1 MKAPLREV
9 PAFDPYVSYQIKAL
23 NRAFDGDSNGVRFIN
38 GVGVVNALPTD
49 ADMEDVDE
57 RLELLMWFFNA
68 NPLLKKVATDP
79 SDPNSPEEWRTYTA
93 YEIEPYDSNTM
104 RTEKTKRSRD
114 LVGSGAKG
122 AA

>member
-1 MKAPLREV
+1 MKAPIREV
-9 PAFDPYVSYQIKAL
+9 PAFDPYVSYQIKSL
-23 NRAFDGDSNGVRFIN
+23 NRAYAGESNGVRFIA
-38 GVGVVNALPTD
+38 GVGVVHALPTD
-49 ADMEDVDE
+49 ADMEEVDE

-68 NPLLKKVATDP
+68 NPLLRKVAIDP

-93 YEIEPYDSNTM
+93 YEIEPYDSSM
-104 RTEKTKRSRD
+104 RTEKTKRSRE